1 MKKTTSVEKG
11 LFTLSPQMMARPS
24 VIIGGSGSGKT
35 ETALKT
41 AYLEASINH
50 ADVIVIDAKGD
61 DELAPRF
68 VAAMRKAGKQR
79 IKVFPV
85 SSYYG
90 WVGDTRALYNRLMAV
105 QTFSEPY
112 YENMSSLMLDLALN
126 APGGVPRSS
135 DEFLQNLTLE
145 HLKVRYRGLPEQ
157 RELDRIKPD
166 DANGVYNRYRAFFRA
181 LRGKLDSGFT
191 FDEAD
196 AVYIKL
202 DTIAFAKEASSIGRY
217 LIEELSHYITVR
229 KLKGKRVLIIIDEV
243 SALAIE
249 HIANLSERLRSFG
262 GAVMLACQSEEGLAK
277 SQDERNRILKASHM
291 LILHSCSSPEKLI
304 ERAGKHKTVNA
315 GWSIRDQEGTGYGT
329 LHMQDEYI
337 IPSDDARRLDVGE
350 CFVIVQGA
358 AYKVHVAPMKLDPAS
373 LADAQVY
380 IEQQAR
386 SNDIAG
392 QASTPSQEEANMLP
406 TLSGEVNQ
414 SIVIQEYDDQQQSR
428 LDEPDL
434 L

>member
-191 FDEAD
+191 FDEAN

-304 ERAGKHKTVNA
+304 ELAGKHKTVNA

-337 IPSDDARRLDVGE
+337 IPPDDARRLDVGE

-414 SIVIQEYDDQQQSR
+414 PIVIQEYDDQQQSR

>member
-191 FDEAD
+191 FDEAN

-337 IPSDDARRLDVGE
+337 IPPDDARRLDVGE

-358 AYKVHVAPMKLDPAS
+358 AYKVHVAPMKLDPVS

-386 SNDIAG
+386 SNDVAG

-414 SIVIQEYDDQQQSR
+414 PIVIQEYDDQQQSR

>member
-358 AYKVHVAPMKLDPAS
+358 AYKVHVAPMKLDPVS

-414 SIVIQEYDDQQQSR
+414 PIVIQEYDDQQQSR